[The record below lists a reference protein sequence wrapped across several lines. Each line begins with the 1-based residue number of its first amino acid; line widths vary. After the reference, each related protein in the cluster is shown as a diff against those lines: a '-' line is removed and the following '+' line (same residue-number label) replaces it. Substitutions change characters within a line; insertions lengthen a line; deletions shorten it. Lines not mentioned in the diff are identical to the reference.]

1 MYRPSTC
8 KVRLRPEVSYLK
20 HLFTIVIVVFCL
32 VWTSVLFASPVSQV
46 TLAEVQTSLES
57 MPPAFTQNMG
67 QWDEQVLFQADLGGA
82 TMWITVD
89 GVYYQFARRY
99 AGSDSSVQVLERN
112 SVADSLETLVLKTS
126 IVGASADAVASGDS
140 LLDYRCNYFLGN
152 DSSRWRSNVASY
164 RSVVLHEVYSGI
176 DLTYYGRDGR
186 LEYDFRVSAGADYS
200 QIRIEYEGAE
210 SVLVAADG
218 ALVVSTDW
226 GELHELAPV
235 VFQEVNG
242 VRRPVTA
249 EYRMMGQRTFGFH
262 LGPDFDSSLP
272 VVIDPVLVY
281 STYLG
286 GGINDGGRSIVVD
299 ESGAVYVA
307 GETFSSNF
315 PTMNPYESSRKGYL
329 SAIVSKLSK
338 SGNALI
344 YSTYLGGSITDAS
357 YSVAV
362 NSQGEAYVVGFTS
375 STDFPIAGAVQGSF
389 GGGNSDAFLTKLSSG
404 GDHLIW
410 STYLGGSGWDSGEDV
425 ALDTGGDAY
434 VTGFTYSTNFL
445 THDAY
450 RDTNTGDYDA
460 FVTKITRNGSMVYST
475 YLGGSSDDKG
485 SAVVVN
491 AAGEA
496 YVTGRTRSNDFPSFQ
511 AYQGLL
517 QGVYLDAFISIL
529 SPTGD
534 SLIYSTFLGGDKDD
548 YAYDIA
554 VDSSGDAYITGRTL
568 SDNFPVANA
577 EQSTNHGEYDV
588 FVTRLSLAANALV
601 YSTYLGGTVD
611 DYGYAIVV
619 DGLGAAYV
627 AGRAFS
633 ADFPTVNAYQGSYQG
648 GYSDAFVVKLS
659 GAGAPVFSTYLGGSA
674 YDGAYGIDIDTSG
687 AAYVTGFTDSDNFPT
702 RNPYQATWNSDGA
715 DLFVAKLVDMTGCCH
730 GRVGDTN
737 GFGGDVPTIGDVSN
751 LINFLF
757 ITNDLTVIPCLAEA
771 DVNQS
776 GGPDPQPEDITIGD
790 ISTLI
795 DYLFISGPTV
805 KILPNCL

>member
-1 MYRPSTC
+1 
-8 KVRLRPEVSYLK
+8 LK

-32 VWTSVLFASPVSQV
+32 TWTQALSASPASRV

-82 TMWITVD
+82 SMWITVG
-89 GVYYQFARRY
+89 GVYYQFTRRY
-99 AGSDSSVQVLERN
+99 VGSDSSVQVLERN
-112 SVADSLETLVLKTS
+112 SVADSLETLVLKAA
-126 IVGASADAVASGDS
+126 IIGARADAVASGDS
-140 LLDYRCNYFLGN
+140 LLDCRRNYFLGN

-164 RSVVLHEVYSGI
+164 RSVVLHEVYPGI
-176 DLTYYGRDGR
+176 DVTYYGRDGR
-186 LEYDFRVSAGADYS
+186 LEYDFLVSAGADYS

-210 SVLVAADG
+210 RVSVAADG

-249 EYRMMGQRTFGFH
+249 EYLMTGQSSFGFH

-286 GGINDGGRSIVVD
+286 GGINDGGRGIAVD
-299 ESGAVYVA
+299 ESGAVYVT

-315 PTMNPYESSRKGYL
+315 PTMNPYESSRRGYL
-329 SAIVSKLSK
+329 SAVVSKLTK
-338 SGNALI
+338 AGNALI

-357 YSVAV
+357 YAVAV

-375 STDFPIAGAVQGSF
+375 STDFPTAGAVQGSF
-389 GGGNSDAFLTKLSSG
+389 GGGSSDAFLAKLSSE
-404 GDHLIW
+404 GDHLLW
-410 STYLGGSGWDSGEDV
+410 STYLGGSGWDSGENV
-425 ALDTGGDAY
+425 TVDTGGAAY
-434 VTGFTYSTNFL
+434 VAGFTSSTNFL

-450 RDTNTGDYDA
+450 QDINTGDYDA
-460 FVTKITRNGSMVYST
+460 FVTKIARNGSMVYST
-475 YLGGSSDDKG
+475 YLGGNSDDKG
-485 SAVVVN
+485 SAVVVT

-496 YVTGRTRSNDFPSFQ
+496 YVTGRTRSNDFPSLG
-511 AYQGLL
+511 AYQGSL
-517 QGVYLDAFISIL
+517 QGLSIDAFISIL
-529 SPTGD
+529 SPSGD
-534 SLIYSTFLGGDKDD
+534 SLIYSTFLGGDNED

-568 SDNFPVANA
+568 SDNFPIANA
-577 EQSTNHGEYDV
+577 WQTTNHGDYDV
-588 FVTRLSLAANALV
+588 FVARLSLVANTLV

-611 DYGYAIVV
+611 DYGYAIEV
-619 DGLGAAYV
+619 DYSGAAYV

-633 ADFPTVNAYQGSYQG
+633 ADFPTANAYQGSYQG

-659 GAGAPVFSTYLGGSA
+659 GAGDPVFSTYLGGSA
-674 YDGAYGIDIDTSG
+674 YDGAYGIDVDTSG
-687 AAYVTGFTDSDNFPT
+687 AVYVTGYTDSDNFPT
-702 RNPYQATWNSDGA
+702 RNPYQATWKSGGA

-737 GFGGDVPTIGDVSN
+737 GLGGDVPTIGDVSN

-776 GGPDPQPEDITIGD
+776 GALDPQPEDITISD

-795 DYLFISGPTV
+795 DYLFISGPTGR
-805 KILPNCL
+805 ILPDCL